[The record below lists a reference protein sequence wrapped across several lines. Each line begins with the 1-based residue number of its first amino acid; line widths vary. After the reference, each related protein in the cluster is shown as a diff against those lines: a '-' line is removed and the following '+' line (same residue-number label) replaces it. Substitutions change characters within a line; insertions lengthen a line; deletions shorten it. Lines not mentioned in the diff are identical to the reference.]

1 MATPESRHPEVYGLT
16 GGMGSGKSTVAKRF
30 KTNGA
35 HIVDADQV
43 VHDLQQP
50 GSPML
55 DVMARVLGDDIIV
68 DGHLDRTLVADRIFS
83 DKGLNSRLKAAM
95 YPGIFTEIDSRA
107 SQAESDETV
116 IFDTPIL
123 DPAIQIGGHALSGII
138 VVDTPV
144 DLAVERL
151 REGRG
156 ISEEEARRRLSHQI
170 SREERLCFADHVIT
184 NDGSLD
190 YLHKQVDDVW
200 RTIRAAR
207 VSGAVAI
214 GGCNDIS

>member
-43 VHDLQQP
+43 VHDLQEP

-55 DVMARVLGDDIIV
+55 GVMSEVLGGDIVV
-68 DGHLDRTLVADRIFS
+68 DGRLDRTLVADRIFS
-83 DKGLNSRLKAAM
+83 DRELNSRLKAAM
-95 YPGIFTEIDSRA
+95 YPSIFAEIDSRA
-107 SQAESDETV
+107 ARAAPSETV

-123 DPAIQIGGHALSGII
+123 DPAIQIGGRALSGVV

-156 ISEEEARRRLSHQI
+156 ISKDEASRRLSHQI
-170 SREERLCFADHVIT
+170 SREERLGFADYVIT
-184 NDGSLD
+184 NDGSLEH
-190 YLHKQVDDVW
+190 LHEQVDEVW
-200 RTIRAAR
+200 RRIRTAR

-214 GGCNDIS
+214 GGCDDS